1 MKNTILREAFLFNAT
16 AIIGPVFFLGGI
28 GYVLDRYF
36 GTNKTFLF
44 FAIAAAF
51 ILTNIL
57 MFRKIMKFMKVSNE
71 HIKAAD
77 DKEAKEKVELAEGG
91 IKE

>member
-16 AIIGPVFFLGGI
+16 AILGPVFFLGGA
-28 GYVLDRYF
+28 GYMLDRYF

-44 FAIAAAF
+44 FAIATAF
-51 ILTNIL
+51 ALTNIL

-77 DKEAKEKVELAEGG
+77 VKEAEEKARLAEVET
-91 IKE
+91 KE